1 MVNSLVVVG
10 WLVLLLHHLL
20 LLDLY
25 WHLTVVL
32 HEDLIHV
39 THLLLLLDHEK
50 LLLLLLIED
59 VNAAVL
65 SCSSWDSSREVSK
78 LVELIEV
85 LCSLQENLLIV
96 VKIIIRINISISEK
110 VAVLLKI
117 SYLVVKIDEL
127 LCLLLNKK
135 GSFCNIEL
143 HDGFL
148 LLVDILEVSHLV
160 PISLKRVGSSFLE
173 CQTIIG
179 KGRRSLD
186 SVG

>member
-1 MVNSLVVVG
+1 MVG

-32 HEDLIHV
+32 HENLIHV
-39 THLLLLLDHEK
+39 THLLLLLDHQK

-96 VKIIIRINISISEK
+96 VKIIIRINISIPEK
-110 VAVLLKI
+110 VAILLKI
-117 SYLVVKIDEL
+117 SYLVVEIDEL
-127 LCLLLNKK
+127 LSLLLNK
-135 GSFCNIEL
+135 F
-143 HDGFL
+143 
-148 LLVDILEVSHLV
+148 
-160 PISLKRVGSSFLE
+160 
-173 CQTIIG
+173 
-179 KGRRSLD
+179 
-186 SVG
+186 

>member
-85 LCSLQENLLIV
+85 LCSL
-96 VKIIIRINISISEK
+96 
-110 VAVLLKI
+110 
-117 SYLVVKIDEL
+117 
-127 LCLLLNKK
+127 
-135 GSFCNIEL
+135 
-143 HDGFL
+143 
-148 LLVDILEVSHLV
+148 
-160 PISLKRVGSSFLE
+160 
-173 CQTIIG
+173 
-179 KGRRSLD
+179 
-186 SVG
+186 